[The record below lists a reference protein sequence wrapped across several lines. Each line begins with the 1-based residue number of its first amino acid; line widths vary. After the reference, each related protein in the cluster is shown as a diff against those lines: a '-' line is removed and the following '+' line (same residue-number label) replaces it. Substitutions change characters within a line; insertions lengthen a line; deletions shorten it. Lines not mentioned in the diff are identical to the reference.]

1 MAIEFQQ
8 DMASVHFRPS
18 ASPRVEYKQRR
29 EEHRHNAPVECE
41 PVRKSV
47 GKGRM
52 NAVSAE
58 VATATT
64 AITISIA
71 RMLNRT
77 SVASVGSADL
87 ELFDM
92 ANFRRRLVSS
102 RALIVDFR
110 F

>member
-29 EEHRHNAPVECE
+29 HEHRQNAPVECE
-41 PVRKSV
+41 LRSQIGRK
-47 GKGRM
+47 GA

-58 VATATT
+58 VAT

-102 RALIVDFR
+102 RAL
-110 F
+110 